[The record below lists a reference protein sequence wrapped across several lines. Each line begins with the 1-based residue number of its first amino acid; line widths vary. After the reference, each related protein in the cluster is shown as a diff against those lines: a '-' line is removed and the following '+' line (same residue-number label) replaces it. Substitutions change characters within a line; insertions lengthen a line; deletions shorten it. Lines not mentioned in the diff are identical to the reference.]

1 MPAAS
6 RLASRLVLG
15 AVGVVVVGVGT
26 TIGAGWT
33 LARAGGEML
42 SEWRAAFV
50 LGTIIAIVLGTA
62 ASLAV
67 RWLLRELVQPLEAA
81 ERIVAEV
88 ARGNLAFPDG
98 ALRTDSTA
106 AAGLMA
112 ELRVMRDTLRLLAA
126 SVQSAAK
133 ETAGTAEAL
142 ALATRR
148 LRLSGTAV
156 AGAAGAIGTRAEG
169 QGHAVREAADDA
181 ARMRAIAEELAG
193 GAAEAAG
200 RTRELAGRA
209 RGYEA
214 ALGASGERL
223 TTLSADVDAGT
234 LEAEQLAHA
243 GGEVERFVVQ
253 TKAIARQ
260 THLLS
265 LNAAIEAA
273 RAGAAAEGF
282 STVAEEVRL
291 LAVRAAREAGETTD
305 AVRNVLERVAAAR
318 ERLLRLGG
326 GALDARG
333 AATAAADGL
342 RGVANDAD
350 ADAQWMHRIADSAEE
365 LRELVDTIAARLG
378 DVAGGA
384 TGAADDAVRLGAA
397 TGQLEDAADALA
409 TVTSRLAAAAARL
422 STSAGN
428 FRVD

>member
-1 MPAAS
+1 MPSNSRPPS
-6 RLASRLVLG
+6 RLFLGAVGLVLLGAGTAVGAGLALGRAGGETLSEGRAALVLGTIVTLVLG
-15 AVGVVVVGVGT
+15 AAV
-26 TIGAGWT
+26 
-33 LARAGGEML
+33 
-42 SEWRAAFV
+42 
-50 LGTIIAIVLGTA
+50 
-62 ASLAV
+62 SLAM
-67 RWLLRELVQPLEAA
+67 RWLRRELVAPLEAA
-81 ERIVAEV
+81 ERIVGEV

-98 ALRTDSTA
+98 ALRTDSQS

-112 ELRVMRDTLRLLAA
+112 ELRAMRDALRLLAA
-126 SVQSAAK
+126 AVQTAAT
-133 ETAGTAEAL
+133 EAQSTTEAL
-142 ALATRR
+142 AQATRR

-156 AGAAGAIGTRAEG
+156 AGTAGVIGKRAET
-169 QGHAVREAADDA
+169 QGDAVREAADDA
-181 ARMRAIAEELAG
+181 ARMREIAEELAG

-214 ALGASGERL
+214 ALGASGVRL

-234 LEAEQLAHA
+234 AEAEQLAQA
-243 GGEVERFVVQ
+243 GGEVERFVAQ

-273 RAGAAAEGF
+273 RAGDAAEGF

-305 AVRNVLERVAAAR
+305 AVRSVLDRVAAAR
-318 ERLLRLGG
+318 ERLLRLGE

-342 RGVANDAD
+342 RGVASDAD
-350 ADAQWMHRIADSAEE
+350 ADAQWMQRIATSAEE
-365 LRELVDTIAARLG
+365 LRELVDAIAARLG

-384 TGAADDAVRLGAA
+384 TASADNATRLGDA
-397 TGQLEDAADALA
+397 TSQLDAAADALA
-409 TVTSRLAAAAARL
+409 AVTSRLAAASSRL
-422 STSAGN
+422 ATSAGA